1 VESEEGLDDI
11 ESSLGFK
18 VRLLLWEMARF
29 AVRAIRSAEKRLDA
43 MDRLGDML
51 HFPAAVN
58 LGATVNVMA
67 TIAVTWWIEPRYPQP
82 YAVLVWIALVLA
94 LNLLPVLV
102 LRRTMRAEEPMR
114 RLGEMDFVR
123 DQHRFSDW
131 VYLAASANMAFWI
144 LLAWSAFAVRRS
156 AATLGVMEVVAFLA
170 TFSPVLLRPLMAE
183 K

>member
-1 VESEEGLDDI
+1 MQVL
-11 ESSLGFK
+11 
-18 VRLLLWEMARF
+18 
-29 AVRAIRSAEKRLDA
+29 RSTEKRLDG
-43 MDRLGDML
+43 MNRLSDML

-58 LGATVNVMA
+58 AGATANVLL
-67 TIAVTWWIEPRYPQP
+67 TIALTWVIEPRYPQP

-102 LRRTMRAEEPMR
+102 LRRTMRAGEETR

-144 LLAWSAFAVRRS
+144 LLTWSVFAVRHT
-156 AATLGVMEVVAFLA
+156 AATLVVLEMVAFLA
-170 TFSPVLLRPLMAE
+170 TFSPVLLRPMLRE
-183 K
+183 R

>member
-1 VESEEGLDDI
+1 
-11 ESSLGFK
+11 
-18 VRLLLWEMARF
+18 MN
-29 AVRAIRSAEKRLDA
+29 
-43 MDRLGDML
+43 RLGDML

-58 LGATVNVMA
+58 AGATVNVMA
-67 TIAVTWWIEPRYPQP
+67 TIAVTWWLQPRYSQP

-94 LNLLPVLV
+94 LNLLPVFV
-102 LRRTMRAEEPMR
+102 LRRTMRAEEPTR

-144 LLAWSAFAVRRS
+144 LLSWVTFAVRRD
-156 AATLGVMEVVAFLA
+156 AAALLVLELAAFVA
-170 TFSPVLLRPLMAE
+170 TFSPVLLRPLLRE

>member
-1 VESEEGLDDI
+1 MQV
-11 ESSLGFK
+11 
-18 VRLLLWEMARF
+18 VR
-29 AVRAIRSAEKRLDA
+29 STEKRLDG
-43 MDRLGDML
+43 MNRLGDML

-58 LGATVNVMA
+58 AGATANVLL
-67 TIAVTWWIEPRYPQP
+67 TIALTWVIEPRYPQP

-102 LRRTMRAEEPMR
+102 LRRTMRAGEETR

-144 LLAWSAFAVRRS
+144 LLAWSVFAVRHN
-156 AATLGVMEVVAFLA
+156 AATLVVLEMVAFLA
-170 TFSPVLLRPLMAE
+170 TFSPVLLRPMLSE
-183 K
+183 R